1 MMKKRLFS
9 KLFIVIA
16 LLTSA
21 SVLAQTLDM
30 SGGYQSTKIEYLL
43 KKNKIQDNGDIES
56 MREDTENNSISLIEK
71 NLDRRFNNRQFRI
84 NHK

>member
-1 MMKKRLFS
+1 MKKRLFS

-56 MREDTENNSISLIEK
+56 MREDTENNSISLVEK

-84 NHK
+84 DHK

>member
-1 MMKKRLFS
+1 MKKRLFS

>member
-1 MMKKRLFS
+1 MKTRLFS

-16 LLTSA
+16 LLTST

-30 SGGYQSTKIEYLL
+30 NGGYQSTKIEYLL

>member
-1 MMKKRLFS
+1 MKKRLFS

-16 LLTSA
+16 LLTTA

-84 NHK
+84 DHK

>member
-1 MMKKRLFS
+1 MKKRLFS

-16 LLTSA
+16 LLTST

-30 SGGYQSTKIEYLL
+30 SGGHQNTKIEYLL

-56 MREDTENNSISLIEK
+56 IREVTENNSISLIEK
-71 NLDRRFNNRQFRI
+71 NLDRRFNSREFRI

>member
-1 MMKKRLFS
+1 MKKRLFS

-43 KKNKIQDNGDIES
+43 KKK
-56 MREDTENNSISLIEK
+56 
-71 NLDRRFNNRQFRI
+71 
-84 NHK
+84 

>member
-1 MMKKRLFS
+1 MKKRLFS

-84 NHK
+84 DHK

>member
-84 NHK
+84 DHK